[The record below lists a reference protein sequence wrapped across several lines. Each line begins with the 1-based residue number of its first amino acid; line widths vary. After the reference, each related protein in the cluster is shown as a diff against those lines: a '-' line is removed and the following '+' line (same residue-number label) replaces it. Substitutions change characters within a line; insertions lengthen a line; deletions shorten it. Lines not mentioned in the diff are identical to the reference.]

1 MNESLRMKLQVVIPA
16 RGGSKRLVG
25 KNIIDFN
32 GLPLIAHSIIFA
44 QENLPGQD
52 IFVNTDS
59 EEIANVALK
68 YGAKITHRPDELALD
83 TTSSLE
89 VLQYQLDWF
98 EKNEVPCDG
107 IILLQATNPIRPK
120 NLLQESIAVFLN
132 SDRQSLA
139 GFSVLPKKFGQ
150 IDSQGFYHPENYSP
164 GQRMQDL
171 IPRYFENGLI
181 YITKADSIRNG
192 SIITEDVYPFL
203 IDHISATV
211 DIDELSDLIYAA
223 YIANHLKNHE

>member
-1 MNESLRMKLQVVIPA
+1 MNDSLRMKLQIVIPA

-44 QENLPGQD
+44 QENLPDQEVY
-52 IFVNTDS
+52 INTDS
-59 EEIANVALK
+59 EEIAGVALK
-68 YGAKITHRPDELALD
+68 YGARITNRPAELALD

-89 VLQYQLDWF
+89 VLQHQLKWF
-98 EKNEVPCDG
+98 EENDIICDG
-107 IILLQATNPIRPK
+107 IILLQSTNPIRPK
-120 NLLQESIAVFLN
+120 NLLQESFAAFEN
-132 SDRQSLA
+132 SGRQSLA
-139 GFSVLPKKFGQ
+139 GFSVLYKKFGQ
-150 IDSQGFYHPENYSP
+150 IDSNGFFHPENYSP

-171 IPRYFENGLI
+171 TPRYFENGLI

-192 SIITEDVYPFL
+192 AIITEDVYPFL

-211 DIDELSDLIYAA
+211 DIDEPSDLIYAS
-223 YIANHLKNHE
+223 YIANHLKNYE